1 MEDIIKRLNLIKEH
15 YKLSG
20 SGLARTIGM
29 SVTSVN
35 CFLAGKSKVSGE
47 FLCGLLNAFPSI
59 SAEWL
64 MRGNG
69 TMFIEDVQSS
79 DQALTKELADT
90 RIKLLVQEGIAKEL
104 RDMILEKNNGKKSDK
119 DEIITQKWEEKLG

>member
-1 MEDIIKRLNLIKEH
+1 MDDIVNRLNIIKKY

-20 SGLARTIGM
+20 NGLAKIIDM

-35 CFLAGKSKVSGE
+35 CFFAGKSKVSGE
-47 FLCGLLNAFPSI
+47 FLCKLLDAYPSI

-69 TMFIEDVQSS
+69 NMLIEDKPTT
-79 DQALTKELADT
+79 DEKLMKELADMKV
-90 RIKLLVQEGIAKEL
+90 KLLVQTGVTDRICK
-104 RDMILEKNNGKKSDK
+104 ILEDRIDHNK
-119 DEIITQKWEEKLG
+119 DEVITQKWEGKLG

>member
-1 MEDIIKRLNLIKEH
+1 MDDIVKRLNIIKEH

-20 SGLARTIGM
+20 SGLARQIGM

-35 CFLAGKSKVSGE
+35 CFFAGKSKVSGE
-47 FLCGLLNAFPSI
+47 FLCSLLNAYPSV

-69 TMFIEDVQSS
+69 NMLIEDKPTT
-79 DQALTKELADT
+79 DEKLKKELADMKV
-90 RIKLLVQEGIAKEL
+90 KLLVQTGVTDRICK
-104 RDMILEKNNGKKSDK
+104 ILEDK
-119 DEIITQKWEEKLG
+119 IDHNKGEVITQKWEGKFD

>member
-1 MEDIIKRLNLIKEH
+1 M
-15 YKLSG
+15 SG